1 MAETIRNFTTRC
13 RCSDGDWK
21 TQLAVGY
28 ADIPEGHRVLFD
40 KLWVNVE
47 GVWARVHWQGRA
59 YNVRPDALV
68 IKTREVIKNDV
79 PKPGLMAYRKQEDI
93 QLGCSLWYATSFFVP
108 FCVII

>member
-13 RCSDGDWK
+13 KCSDGDWK

-40 KLWVNVE
+40 KLWVNGE

-68 IKTREVIKNDV
+68 IKTREVIKNVVRNFVFRTVLCYNIDTIIQH
-79 PKPGLMAYRKQEDI
+79 KEALCRFQKYR
-93 QLGCSLWYATSFFVP
+93 
-108 FCVII
+108 

>member
-13 RCSDGDWK
+13 KCSDGDWK

-59 YNVRPDALV
+59 YVVRNFVFRTVLCYNIDTIIQHKEALCRFQ
-68 IKTREVIKNDV
+68 K
-79 PKPGLMAYRKQEDI
+79 YR
-93 QLGCSLWYATSFFVP
+93 
-108 FCVII
+108 